1 MHDTQEP
8 DSVQRYGYFTLL
20 TNDEYVTAA
29 LVLAQSLNHTKTNLP
44 LCILV
49 VENEIGNSNM
59 IELRRTFDQVISI
72 EKIAGVRNDNLKTIG
87 RPDLQDTLTKLQ
99 VWSQTQFDRILF
111 LDADTLVL
119 SNLDHLFE
127 LPPTIELAA
136 CPDLGFS
143 DCFNSG
149 VMLLKPSLSTYSELR
164 VFASETASFDG
175 GDQGLLNIFF
185 GDGPLH
191 HPATDVKDAQ
201 HALRLSRIS
210 EERTWYRLSCTYNLA
225 MHQVYRLYIPATLR
239 YVKEHKVLHFIGKVK
254 PWHFEE
260 GIVPLSDDALVY
272 EQFYA
277 TMVKRWWNKRRS
289 IGL

>member
-29 LVLAQSLNHTKTNLP
+29 LVLVQSLNHTKTNLP

-111 LDADTLVL
+111 LDTDTLVL

-149 VMLLKPSLSTYSELR
+149 VMLLKPSSSTYSELR
-164 VFASETASFDG
+164 LFASETASFDG
-175 GDQGLLNIFF
+175 GDQGLLNICF

-191 HPATDVKDAQ
+191 HPLPMSKMP
-201 HALRLSRIS
+201 S
-210 EERTWYRLSCTYNLA
+210 
-225 MHQVYRLYIPATLR
+225 MR
-239 YVKEHKVLHFIGKVK
+239 YVLVESLKKGL
-254 PWHFEE
+254 
-260 GIVPLSDDALVY
+260 GIDLAAP
-272 EQFYA
+272 
-277 TMVKRWWNKRRS
+277 TT
-289 IGL
+289 

>member
-1 MHDTQEP
+1 MHGTEAP
-8 DSVQRYGYFTLL
+8 ISLQRCGYFTLL

-29 LVLAQSLNHTKTNLP
+29 LVLAQSLKNTKTPLP
-44 LCILV
+44 LCVLI
-49 VENEIGNSNM
+49 VESEISNSSKT
-59 IELRRTFDQVISI
+59 LLHRTFDQVIPI
-72 EKIAGVRNDNLKTIG
+72 ERISNIGNDNLKAIG

-99 VWSQTQFDRILF
+99 VWSQTQFDRVLF

-127 LPPTIELAA
+127 SPSSIELAA
-136 CPDLGFS
+136 SPDLGFS

-149 VMLLKPSLSTYSELR
+149 VMLLKPSSSTYSELR
-164 VFASETASFDG
+164 QFASETASFDG

-185 GDGPLH
+185 GDGAVH
-191 HPATDVKDAQ
+191 HPSSNFKDAQ
-201 HALRLSRIS
+201 HAFGQHGVTQ
-210 EERTWYRLSCTYNLA
+210 EKNWYRLSCTYNLA

-254 PWHFEE
+254 PWHFSK
-260 GIVPLSDDALVY
+260 GVVPLTDDAPAY

-277 TMVKRWWNKRRS
+277 AMVKRWWDVRHS
-289 IGL
+289 IVS